1 MNRKGFTLI
10 ELLAVIIVMSIILLI
25 AVPSVIDGY
34 KESRLKVEDTF
45 VKRLSN
51 AIDSY
56 VTLYSDELTFTSYQG
71 GREYTKP
78 SQDNKVTVGVTNKTI
93 NNLIQDN
100 LIYESDYINPNNKD
114 TSCNINAN
122 IEIYKDSDFVYC
134 YKVKA
139 SSLNCLTTNY
149 ITKYLGI
156 GRDPYAINTCVWS

>member
-25 AVPSVIDGY
+25 AVPNAIDAY

-71 GREYTKP
+71 GRQYAKP
-78 SQDNKVTVGVTNKTI
+78 DQENKVTIVYLNKQI
-93 NNLIQDN
+93 SDLVRHDLISD
-100 LIYESDYINPNNKD
+100 SDYINPNNKD